1 MAGVKSVA
9 AGGTDWAQDVAAK
22 WYAHFADRFPHKFY
36 WFATQGGYVPHE
48 WQAAF
53 HSATDERGLLCRYR
67 HLVAGRRGGKTYS
80 AAEDVL
86 YYCQHPEQFHLDAHG
101 VQDDRPLWTWILAEN
116 HEIGFPAKLAFLDGL
131 NKAGLR
137 KGKDYEY
144 NKTEK
149 KIEFDN
155 GTLVQFKTAED
166 PQMLRGA
173 GLDILWVDEAAML
186 RSDEAYNI
194 VRPALA
200 DKRGIFIS
208 TTTPKGKNWFHE
220 RFWSEEALD
229 NPRHFRVE
237 YTSIDNPY
245 FSAEEWEEERASQH
259 PVMFKQEYM
268 ASFDS
273 MTGIALHGDWLRY
286 FVFGE
291 PTPNSGDVGLPRDE
305 NGDIRLHKYLGIDPA
320 ISLSDR
326 ADHFAMCLIGVPDD
340 RRFAFILKTFKGR
353 LTFPDQIDEIK
364 RWALEHRPD
373 YIGIES
379 NAYQAALSQMTAR
392 MEGLPPITAVMSR
405 GKKSERIMAMA
416 PLFKVGKVR
425 IHSSQ
430 GDFMDEWV
438 NYDPEL
444 KNPKDDLLDAT
455 EIALGTANVLLPST
469 LVGMEEPRGP
479 SSLEEEAWQ
488 QIQAKQKSKGV
499 YRVWDDELG
508 SEV

>member
-9 AGGTDWAQDVAAK
+9 AGGTDWAKDVAAK
-22 WYAHFADRFPHKFY
+22 WYTHFANRFPLKFY
-36 WFATQGGYVPHE
+36 WFATQGYVPHE

-53 HSATDERGLLCRYR
+53 HSATDDRDLLCRYR
-67 HLVAGRRGGKTYS
+67 HLVAGRRGGKTLS
-80 AAEDVL
+80 AAWDVL
-86 YYCQHPEQFHLDAHG
+86 YYCLHPEEFHRDIHG
-101 VQDDRPLWTWILAEN
+101 VESSRPLWVWILAEN
-116 HEIGFPAKLAFLDGL
+116 HEIGFPAKIAFLDALNQSGL
-131 NKAGLR
+131 V

-149 KIEFDN
+149 KIEFAN

-173 GLDILWVDEAAML
+173 GLDILWIDEAAMI
-186 RSDEAYNI
+186 RSDEAYNV

-200 DKRGIFIS
+200 DKRGIFIT

-220 RFWSEEALD
+220 RFWSEQALA

-245 FSAEEWEEERASQH
+245 FSAEEWEEERESQH

-286 FVFGE
+286 FVFGK
-291 PTPNSGDVGLPRDE
+291 PDPFSDDVSLPRDE

-326 ADHFAMCLIGVPDD
+326 ADYFAMCLIGVPED
-340 RRFAFILKTFKGR
+340 RSRAYILKTFKGR

-373 YIGIES
+373 YIGIEA
-379 NAYQAALSQMTAR
+379 NAYQAALAQMTAR
-392 MEGLPPITAVMSR
+392 LEGLPPITAIISR
-405 GKKSERIMAMA
+405 GKKVERIMSMA

-425 IHSSQ
+425 IHSSM
-430 GDFMDEWV
+430 GDFVEEWV
-438 NYDPEL
+438 GYDPEI

-469 LVGMEEPRGP
+469 LVGDEKPKPKSMD
-479 SSLEEEAWQ
+479 EEAWEQ
-488 QIQAKQKSKGV
+488 VQARQKKRQGE
-499 YRVWDDELG
+499 WDESDFWEA
-508 SEV
+508 